1 MTVRELIE
9 TLRRMDPDAEAR
21 LPAGEPV
28 VQVGVVESEP
38 GAVFLFGPGAAVPSE
53 EDYRCS
59 QCGLEFGVHTRP
71 GVGYDEPP
79 TVHCPNCGGSLV
91 RRAEVT
97 PFEDI
102 TRAIHAGRYDGEG
115 GIALFRCDVL
125 ARFGGGHADL
135 HAAFLKFGESRAP
148 LRERLAE
155 VLGEFVRRTSGR
167 QKG

>member
-1 MTVRELIE
+1 MTVHELIE
-9 TLRRMDPDAEAR
+9 TLQKMDPEAEAR
-21 LPAGEPV
+21 LPGGEPV

-38 GAVFLFGPGAAVPSE
+38 GVVFLSGPGAAVPSE

-91 RRAEVT
+91 LGAGVT

-135 HAAFLKFGESRAP
+135 HAAFLKYGESRAP
-148 LRERLAE
+148 LRERLAD
-155 VLGEFVRRTSGR
+155 VLREFVRRVSRR
-167 QKG
+167 QEG